1 MKIKDLI
8 MLLEAYNPDLPVCF
22 FIVPRQEYAEIDDDG
37 SVEKVW
43 DENNQKW
50 ILSLN
55 ENDDSLKYLLT
66 RNA

>member
-1 MKIKDLI
+1 MKIRELI
-8 MLLEAYNPDLPVCF
+8 ELLNAYNPDLPVCF
-22 FIVPRQEYAEIDDDG
+22 FLNDRQEYAEIDDDG

-55 ENDDSLKYLLT
+55 ENDDSLKYHLT
-66 RNA
+66 R